1 MQVLADG
8 AFADQHRHALGELL
22 AALGQ
27 VGHLVVGP
35 DAGAE
40 ITVQPG
46 AAKQRAVAVDRAG
59 LKGGKLGEAGRI
71 AGEQTRKIH
80 EFGEPE
86 HLRMVGELYEVADLE
101 PGAGGLEVRGGHAA
115 RKLHPE
121 VHGRRHRAVE
131 EISEARLAEHVADLV
146 RIADRGRHAVGE
158 HAAVEFERRDQ
169 RQFDVAVGVDEAGHD
184 DLAADVDLA
193 DARIFA
199 ERADDPIVAD
209 GDVAFDQFAADEI
222 EDPSALQDDVGLGE
236 PLPLLDRAAEK
247 GDGVAHG

>member
-1 MQVLADG
+1 MVG
-8 AFADQHRHALGELL
+8 A
-22 AALGQ
+22 
-27 VGHLVVGP
+27 

-40 ITVQPG
+40 IAVQPV
-46 AAKQRAVAVDRAG
+46 AAEQRAVAVDRPG
-59 LKGGKLGEAGRI
+59 LEGGELGEAGRI
-71 AGEQTRKIH
+71 AREQSRKIH

-86 HLRMVGELYEVADLE
+86 HLRMVGELDEVADLE
-101 PGAGGLEVRGGHAA
+101 PRAGGLEVGGGHAA

-146 RIADRGRHAVGE
+146 RIADRGGDAVGE

-169 RQFDVAVGVDEAGHD
+169 RQFDVAVGVDEAGDD

-199 ERADDPIVAD
+199 ERPDDPVVAD
-209 GDVAFDQFAADEI
+209 RDVAFDQFAADEI

-247 GDGVAHG
+247 SDGVAHG